1 MYMFY
6 FISGLKDLTCSA
18 LIELLE
24 ELEVTIKDY
33 SETLIHQLALRD
45 ELEYEK
51 EIKNHFISL
60 LLSIQRKRRE
70 TQVDKKRNPN
80 ILKRQRGTTHTEPG
94 TVSNVLCYLKPFSV
108 MVNFPMEI
116 YQSCHRHS

>member
-1 MYMFY
+1 MSSVIFN
-6 FISGLKDLTCSA
+6 FFVGLKDLNCSA
-18 LIELLE
+18 LNELFE
-24 ELEVTIKDY
+24 ELELTIKDY

-94 TVSNVLCYLKPFSV
+94 TVSGVIKRLMYNESNKSNV
-108 MVNFPMEI
+108 MI
-116 YQSCHRHS
+116 